1 MKISKVLYV
10 ILLFA
15 SVQTI
20 NAQNLLNTNA
30 WTVGSGSV
38 SGFSQYGTTSE
49 NSRILETNHLGN
61 SVIIWQATPDSA
73 GGRSG
78 GFSSPVVNIDHTKT
92 YRLSVWIKKSNANSG
107 TTQLKPETYSGGSYH
122 ATYLNGTPLTWQP
135 FWYGSLPKF
144 DRWYLLVGFIHR
156 SSYNSTVSLGKIYDG
171 VTGESVISMKD
182 QKFKT
187 SATVLKHKTILYG
200 ATNTTEKQFM
210 YSPYIEE
217 VNGNELSVNQ
227 LLGVNPDSQLTFTY
241 DTAGNQTERFYCPDA
256 CSSSDK
262 KANEKETELIAES
275 DEPEV
280 NDLEEQLSVFP
291 NPTEGYVSI
300 KIESALFKKV
310 STVNVYSSN
319 SSLVKTLK
327 VNSQHLQVDL
337 TNMPSG
343 VYFLHIHMND
353 DSNSI
358 TKKIIKK

>member
-217 VNGNELSVNQ
+217 VNGNEFSVNQ

-241 DTAGNQTERFYCPDA
+241 DTAGNQTERFYCPDNCA
-256 CSSSDK
+256 STSK
-262 KANEKETELIAES
+262 TANEKEKKDIVESATETLK
-275 DEPEV
+275 
-280 NDLEEQLSVFP
+280 NLLTLYP
-291 NPTEGYVSI
+291 NPTEGLITVKLESELLEQ
-300 KIESALFKKV
+300 IESL
-310 STVNVYSSN
+310 NVYSTN
-319 SSLVKTLK
+319 GVLIKTIKAKSQNLK
-327 VNSQHLQVDL
+327 IDL
-337 TNMPSG
+337 TDMPSG
-343 VYFLHIHMND
+343 VYFLHIHSNNGND
-353 DSNSI
+353 SI
-358 TKKIIKK
+358 TKKIIKN